1 MQCPKE
7 MHDRFNFLESICN
20 KITSC
25 FFQCKLYII
34 TIFILIR
41 LFKDDEAQKWKAED
55 LATQEQFLKSYMKK
69 KKGKILS
76 CLMFLI
82 ILMEHLQIMAQ
93 ILKMVCIF
101 VLFSLCKCIYFMI

>member
-1 MQCPKE
+1 MSQGD
-7 MHDRFNFLESICN
+7 DRFNFFESICN

-69 KKGKILS
+69 KKGKDSLLLDVSDYTNGASSNNGKNIKDGLYF
-76 CLMFLI
+76 CL
-82 ILMEHLQIMAQ
+82 
-93 ILKMVCIF
+93 V
-101 VLFSLCKCIYFMI
+101 FSV

>member
-1 MQCPKE
+1 MSQGD
-7 MHDRFNFLESICN
+7 DRFNFLESICN

-41 LFKDDEAQKWKAED
+41 LFKDDEAQKCKAED

-69 KKGKILS
+69 KKGKYSLLLDVSDYTNGASSNNGKNIKDGLYF
-76 CLMFLI
+76 CL
-82 ILMEHLQIMAQ
+82 
-93 ILKMVCIF
+93 V
-101 VLFSLCKCIYFMI
+101 FSV

>member
-1 MQCPKE
+1 MSQGD
-7 MHDRFNFLESICN
+7 DRFNFLKSICN

-69 KKGKILS
+69 KKGKDSLLLDVSDYTNGASSNNGKNIKDGLYF
-76 CLMFLI
+76 CL
-82 ILMEHLQIMAQ
+82 
-93 ILKMVCIF
+93 V
-101 VLFSLCKCIYFMI
+101 FSV

>member
-7 MHDRFNFLESICN
+7 MIDLIFSKVSAIKLLLV
-20 KITSC
+20 

-69 KKGKILS
+69 KKGKDSLLLDVS
-76 CLMFLI
+76 DYTN
-82 ILMEHLQIMAQ
+82 LQ
-93 ILKMVCIF
+93 
-101 VLFSLCKCIYFMI
+101 Y

>member
-7 MHDRFNFLESICN
+7 MIDLIFSKVSAIKLLLV
-20 KITSC
+20 

-69 KKGKILS
+69 KKGKDSLLLDVSDYTNGASSNNGKNIKDGLYF
-76 CLMFLI
+76 CL
-82 ILMEHLQIMAQ
+82 
-93 ILKMVCIF
+93 V
-101 VLFSLCKCIYFMI
+101 FSV

>member
-1 MQCPKE
+1 MYAMSQGD
-7 MHDRFNFLESICN
+7 DRFNFLESICN

-69 KKGKILS
+69 KKGKDSLLLDVSDYTNGASSNNGKNIKDGLYF
-76 CLMFLI
+76 CL
-82 ILMEHLQIMAQ
+82 
-93 ILKMVCIF
+93 V
-101 VLFSLCKCIYFMI
+101 FSM

>member
-1 MQCPKE
+1 MSQGD
-7 MHDRFNFLESICN
+7 DRFNFLESICN

-69 KKGKILS
+69 KKGKDSLLLDVSDYTNGESSNNDKNIKDGLYF
-76 CLMFLI
+76 CL
-82 ILMEHLQIMAQ
+82 
-93 ILKMVCIF
+93 V
-101 VLFSLCKCIYFMI
+101 FSV

>member
-1 MQCPKE
+1 MSQGD
-7 MHDRFNFLESICN
+7 DRLNFLESICN

-25 FFQCKLYII
+25 FFQWKLYII

-69 KKGKILS
+69 KKGKDSLLLDVSDYTNGASSNNGKNIKDGLYF
-76 CLMFLI
+76 CL
-82 ILMEHLQIMAQ
+82 
-93 ILKMVCIF
+93 V
-101 VLFSLCKCIYFMI
+101 FSV

>member
-69 KKGKILS
+69 KRGKDSLMLDQSDYTNGASSNNGKNIKDGLYF
-76 CLMFLI
+76 CL
-82 ILMEHLQIMAQ
+82 
-93 ILKMVCIF
+93 V
-101 VLFSLCKCIYFMI
+101 FSM

>member
-1 MQCPKE
+1 MSQGD
-7 MHDRFNFLESICN
+7 DRFNFLESICN

-25 FFQCKLYII
+25 FFQWKLYII

-69 KKGKILS
+69 KRGKDSLMLDQSDYTNGASSNNGKNIKDGLYF
-76 CLMFLI
+76 CL
-82 ILMEHLQIMAQ
+82 
-93 ILKMVCIF
+93 V
-101 VLFSLCKCIYFMI
+101 FSM

>member
-1 MQCPKE
+1 MSQGD
-7 MHDRFNFLESICN
+7 DRFNFLESICN

-69 KKGKILS
+69 KGKDSLLLDVSDYTNGASSNNGKNIKDGLYF
-76 CLMFLI
+76 CL
-82 ILMEHLQIMAQ
+82 
-93 ILKMVCIF
+93 V
-101 VLFSLCKCIYFMI
+101 FSV

>member
-7 MHDRFNFLESICN
+7 MIDLIFSKVSAI
-20 KITSC
+20 

-41 LFKDDEAQKWKAED
+41 LFKDDEAQKCKAED

-69 KKGKILS
+69 KKGKDSLLLDVSDYTNGASSNNGKNIKDGLYF
-76 CLMFLI
+76 CL
-82 ILMEHLQIMAQ
+82 
-93 ILKMVCIF
+93 V
-101 VLFSLCKCIYFMI
+101 FSV

>member
-1 MQCPKE
+1 MSQGD
-7 MHDRFNFLESICN
+7 DRFNFLESICN

-55 LATQEQFLKSYMKK
+55 LATQEQFLKSCMKK
-69 KKGKILS
+69 KKGKDSLLLDVSDYTNGASSNNGKNIKDGLYF
-76 CLMFLI
+76 CL
-82 ILMEHLQIMAQ
+82 
-93 ILKMVCIF
+93 V
-101 VLFSLCKCIYFMI
+101 FSV

>member
-69 KKGKILS
+69 KRGKDSLLLDVSDYTNGASSNNGKNIKDGLYF
-76 CLMFLI
+76 CL
-82 ILMEHLQIMAQ
+82 
-93 ILKMVCIF
+93 V
-101 VLFSLCKCIYFMI
+101 FSM

>member
-1 MQCPKE
+1 MSQGD
-7 MHDRFNFLESICN
+7 DRFNFLESICN

-55 LATQEQFLKSYMKK
+55 LAPQEQFLKSYMKK
-69 KKGKILS
+69 KKGKDSLLLDVSDYTNGASSNNGKNIKDGLYF
-76 CLMFLI
+76 CL
-82 ILMEHLQIMAQ
+82 
-93 ILKMVCIF
+93 V
-101 VLFSLCKCIYFMI
+101 FSV

>member
-1 MQCPKE
+1 MYAMSQGD
-7 MHDRFNFLESICN
+7 DRFNFLESICN

-69 KKGKILS
+69 NKGKDSLLLDVSDYTNRASSNNGKNIKDGLYF
-76 CLMFLI
+76 CL
-82 ILMEHLQIMAQ
+82 
-93 ILKMVCIF
+93 V
-101 VLFSLCKCIYFMI
+101 FSV

>member
-7 MHDRFNFLESICN
+7 MIDLIFSKVSAIKLLLV
-20 KITSC
+20 

-41 LFKDDEAQKWKAED
+41 LFKDDEAQKWKAEN

-69 KKGKILS
+69 KRGKDSLLLDVSDYTNGASSNNGKNIKDGLYF
-76 CLMFLI
+76 CL
-82 ILMEHLQIMAQ
+82 
-93 ILKMVCIF
+93 V
-101 VLFSLCKCIYFMI
+101 FSV

>member
-69 KKGKILS
+69 KRGKDSLLLDVSDYTNGASSNNGKNIKDGLYF
-76 CLMFLI
+76 CL
-82 ILMEHLQIMAQ
+82 
-93 ILKMVCIF
+93 V
-101 VLFSLCKCIYFMI
+101 FSV

>member
-7 MHDRFNFLESICN
+7 MIDLIFSKVSAIKLLLV
-20 KITSC
+20 

-69 KKGKILS
+69 KRGKDSLLLDVSDYTNGASSNNGKNIKDGLYF
-76 CLMFLI
+76 CL
-82 ILMEHLQIMAQ
+82 
-93 ILKMVCIF
+93 V
-101 VLFSLCKCIYFMI
+101 FSV

>member
-1 MQCPKE
+1 MYAMSQGD
-7 MHDRFNFLESICN
+7 DRFNFLESICN

-69 KKGKILS
+69 KKGKDSLLLDVSDYTNGASSNNGKNIKDGLYF
-76 CLMFLI
+76 CL
-82 ILMEHLQIMAQ
+82 
-93 ILKMVCIF
+93 V
-101 VLFSLCKCIYFMI
+101 FSV

>member
-1 MQCPKE
+1 MYAMSQGD
-7 MHDRFNFLESICN
+7 DRFNFLESICN

-69 KKGKILS
+69 KKGKDSLLLDVSDYTNGASSNNGKNIKDGLYF
-76 CLMFLI
+76 CL
-82 ILMEHLQIMAQ
+82 
-93 ILKMVCIF
+93 
-101 VLFSLCKCIYFMI
+101 LFSV

>member
-20 KITSC
+20 KITSF

-55 LATQEQFLKSYMKK
+55 LATQEQFLKSCMKK
-69 KKGKILS
+69 KRGKDSLLLDVSDYTNGASSNNGTNIKDGLYF
-76 CLMFLI
+76 CL
-82 ILMEHLQIMAQ
+82 
-93 ILKMVCIF
+93 V
-101 VLFSLCKCIYFMI
+101 FSV

>member
-1 MQCPKE
+1 MSQGD
-7 MHDRFNFLESICN
+7 DRFNFLESICN

-55 LATQEQFLKSYMKK
+55 LATQEQFFKVLHEE
-69 KKGKILS
+69 KKGKDSLLLDVSDYTNGASSNNGKNIKDGLYF
-76 CLMFLI
+76 CL
-82 ILMEHLQIMAQ
+82 
-93 ILKMVCIF
+93 V
-101 VLFSLCKCIYFMI
+101 FSV

>member
-69 KKGKILS
+69 KKGKDSLLLDVSDYTNGASSNNGKNIKDGLYF
-76 CLMFLI
+76 CL
-82 ILMEHLQIMAQ
+82 
-93 ILKMVCIF
+93 V
-101 VLFSLCKCIYFMI
+101 FSV